1 MRISDWSSDVCSSD
15 LGKQDLLS
23 GKYADEIDRLLKL
36 RSALVFRQ
44 IGLDNEEQLQFART
58 LGEVNPLGE
67 DGVSKISL
75 DPKVSSTADYT
86 RGAFYWHIDGAND
99 VVPAKATM
107 MTAQVLSEDRKSVVK
122 GKSVSVRV
130 DLGGRRIIKKKK
142 K

>member
-1 MRISDWSSDVCSSD
+1 MFEVHDLSPRAGSEIRI
-15 LGKQDLLS
+15 GKQDLLS

-75 DPKVSSTADYT
+75 DPKRSEESRVGKECVSTCRSRWSPY
-86 RGAFYWHIDGAND
+86 H
-99 VVPAKATM
+99 
-107 MTAQVLSEDRKSVVK
+107 
-122 GKSVSVRV
+122 
-130 DLGGRRIIKKKK
+130 
-142 K
+142 